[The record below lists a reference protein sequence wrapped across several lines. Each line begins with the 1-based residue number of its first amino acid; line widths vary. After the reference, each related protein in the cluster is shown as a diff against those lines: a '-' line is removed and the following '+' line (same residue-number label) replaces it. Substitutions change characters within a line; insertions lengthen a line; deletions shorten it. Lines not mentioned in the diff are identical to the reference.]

1 MLIRGESL
9 RKSYTNGRRKVD
21 ALRTA
26 DIEIESGKVTLITG
40 RSGSGKTTLVNILSG
55 LITPTG
61 GIVTYDGRDI
71 FALND
76 NEQSR
81 FRGKTIGY
89 IPQGHSALSSLTVR
103 ENILL
108 PAALAKTENAE
119 QRADELIALAGLAG
133 LEKAYPD
140 ELSGGELRRLSAARA
155 LINEPKAVFAD
166 EPTNDLDDENTQLI
180 LALLKDTARKGA
192 AVMIVSHDSAAEDY
206 ADITLRMDG
215 GVLTYEKGCKR
226 DIA

>member
-1 MLIRGESL
+1 MLIRGENLS
-9 RKSYTNGRRKVD
+9 KSYTNGRR
-21 ALRTA
+21 TA
-26 DIEIESGKVTLITG
+26 EAVRPASIEIQSGKVTLITG

-55 LITPTG
+55 LISPTG
-61 GIVTYDGRDI
+61 GSVTYDGRDI
-71 FALND
+71 FSMSD
-76 NEQSR
+76 KEQSR
-81 FRGKTIGY
+81 FRNSTIGY

-108 PAALAKTENAE
+108 PAALSRTDNAVH
-119 QRADELIALAGLAG
+119 RADELIKLAGLEG

-155 LINEPKAVFAD
+155 LINSPQAVFAD

-180 LALLKDTARKGA
+180 LSLLKDTASQGA
-192 AVMIVSHDSAAEDY
+192 AVIIVSHDNAAEEY
-206 ADITLRMDG
+206 ADITYRMDG
-215 GVLTYEKGCKR
+215 GELTLEKRDKR